1 MTQQPPSEQNG
12 AEAEVSAEADAVA
25 DRKDNVSVIPMK
37 VGGVGVRDR
46 RTAEA
51 EQAEDT
57 NNIILTCC
65 VVPTFANSHGISQ
78 RCSLVGQQGMNSA
91 KGEGHPAAHSTA
103 GSSCEGAAQ
112 QQAISGAATIHWVLR
127 GGQHRGPVHQG
138 CKQTGPVSA
147 TGARTWVSPGSG
159 RGFIAAVIGNLK
171 DNCKVSNAYLSI

>member
-51 EQAEDT
+51 EQAENT
-57 NNIILTCC
+57 NNTILTCC

-78 RCSLVGQQGMNSA
+78 RCSLVGQQGMKSA
-91 KGEGHPAAHSTA
+91 KGEGHQAAHSTV

-112 QQAISGAATIHWVLR
+112 QQTSAGRLPFFRCFAADSIAGLYTKYVSKQVLE
-127 GGQHRGPVHQG
+127 QLLV
-138 CKQTGPVSA
+138 
-147 TGARTWVSPGSG
+147 RTLGYSP
-159 RGFIAAVIGNLK
+159 
-171 DNCKVSNAYLSI
+171 